1 MIKMEEN
8 YEKYKKTG
16 TTTIGIKCREGVVL
30 AADKRAGAGIIVD
43 KRAQKVYKITDYIA
57 LTMAGTASDA
67 QLITKLISAEL
78 RLMEIRKEKQVTIK
92 EAANLLS
99 GIVYQNIRRP
109 SMIPGISHFIL
120 AGKDNKGF
128 HLYDIYPDGSLS
140 ECKDFLSSG
149 SGSVMAYGVLETLY
163 SENMSIE
170 DGVKLAVKGINAAIQ
185 RDMNTGDGI
194 DVISITNQGIKT
206 VFTKEI
212 QNKITI

>member
-1 MIKMEEN
+1 MEEN
-8 YEKYKKTG
+8 YKKTG
-16 TTTIGIKCREGVVL
+16 TTTIGLKCKNGVVL

-43 KRAQKVYKITDYIA
+43 KRAQKVYKVTDYIA

-67 QLITKLISAEL
+67 QLITKLITAEL
-78 RLMEIRKEKQVTIK
+78 KLMEIRKEKHVTVK

-120 AGKDNKGF
+120 AGKDSKGF
-128 HLYDIYPDGSLS
+128 HIFDIYPDGSLS
-140 ECKDFLSSG
+140 ECPDFLSSG

-163 SENMSIE
+163 TENMSIE
-170 DGVKLAVKGINAAIQ
+170 EGIKLAVKGINAAIQ
-185 RDMNTGDGI
+185 RDMNSGDGI
-194 DVISITNQGIKT
+194 DVISITDAGVKT
-206 VFTKEI
+206 VLTREI

>member
-1 MIKMEEN
+1 MEEN
-8 YEKYKKTG
+8 YKKTG
-16 TTTIGIKCREGVVL
+16 TTTIGLKCRNGVVL

-67 QLITKLISAEL
+67 QLITKLITAEL
-78 RLMEIRKEKQVTIK
+78 KLMEIRKDRPVSVK

-120 AGKDNKGF
+120 AGKDSKGF
-128 HLYDIYPDGSLS
+128 HIFDVYPDGSLS
-140 ECKDFLSSG
+140 ECSDFLSSG

-163 SENMSIE
+163 TENMSIE
-170 DGVKLAVKGINAAIQ
+170 EGIKLAVKGINAAIQ
-185 RDMNTGDGI
+185 RDMNSGDGI
-194 DVISITNQGIKT
+194 DVITITDTGVKT
-206 VFTKEI
+206 ALTKEI
-212 QNKITI
+212 QNKIEI

>member
-1 MIKMEEN
+1 MIEMEEN
-8 YEKYKKTG
+8 YKKTG
-16 TTTIGIKCREGVVL
+16 TTTIGIKCKDGIVL

-43 KRAQKVYKITDYIA
+43 KRAQKVYKITDFIA

-78 RLMEIRKEKQVTIK
+78 RLMEIRKEKQVTVK

-120 AGKDNKGF
+120 AGKDNRGF
-128 HLYDIYPDGSLS
+128 HLFDVYPDGSLS

-163 SENMSIE
+163 SENINLE
-170 DGVKLAVKGINAAIQ
+170 EGIKLAVKGINAAIQ
-185 RDMNTGDGI
+185 RDMNSGDGI
-194 DVISITNQGIKT
+194 DVITITNQGIKT

>member
-1 MIKMEEN
+1 MIEMEEN
-8 YEKYKKTG
+8 YKKTG
-16 TTTIGIKCREGVVL
+16 TTTIGIKCKDGIVL

-78 RLMEIRKEKQVTIK
+78 RLMEIRKEKQVTVK

-128 HLYDIYPDGSLS
+128 HLYDVYPDGSLS
-140 ECKDFLSSG
+140 EYRDFLSSG

-163 SENMSIE
+163 VENLSIE
-170 DGVKLAVKGINAAIQ
+170 EGVKLAVKGINAAIQ
-185 RDMNTGDGI
+185 RDMNSGDGI
-194 DVISITNQGIKT
+194 DVSTITNQGIKT
-206 VFTKEI
+206 VLTKEI
-212 QNKITI
+212 TNKITI

>member
-1 MIKMEEN
+1 MIDMEETN
-8 YEKYKKTG
+8 YKKTG
-16 TTTIGIKCREGVVL
+16 TTTIGIKCRDGIVL
-30 AADKRAGAGIIVD
+30 AADKRAGGGIIVD
-43 KRAQKVYKITDYIA
+43 KRAQKVHKITDNIA

-78 RLMEIRKEKQVTIK
+78 RLMEIRKEKVVTVK

-120 AGKDNKGF
+120 GGKDNKGF
-128 HLYDIYPDGSLS
+128 HIYDVYPDGSLS

-163 SENMSIE
+163 TENMSIE
-170 DGVKLAVKGINAAIQ
+170 EGVKLVVKGINAAIQ
-185 RDMNTGDGI
+185 RDMNSGDGI
-194 DVISITNQGIKT
+194 DVMTITHQGIKT
-206 VFTKEI
+206 VLTKEFT
-212 QNKITI
+212 QKVTL